1 MSIIFSMNN
10 KADAITDALYNLYPD
25 AACGLD
31 AGADPYRLFVMAVL
45 SAQCTDERVNAVS
58 TELFKRFPTPLSIA
72 VSKEG
77 ELEKYIYTVGLYNS
91 KAKALREAC
100 RRIVDVYGGE
110 IPSSMD
116 DLLSLRGVG
125 RKVANL
131 LRGDIFGLGG
141 IVADTHC
148 IRISVR
154 LGLCSK
160 KDPVT
165 VERELTPVIPVD
177 KQSGFC
183 HRMVLF
189 GREYCTARNPSCEK
203 CPLSHLCDTA
213 QN

>member
-1 MSIIFSMNN
+1 MTLKE
-10 KADAITDALYNLYPD
+10 KALFAVDALEGLYPE
-25 AACGLD
+25 AICSLD
-31 AGADPYRLFVMAVL
+31 HEGDPYKLLVMAVL

-58 TELFKRFPTPLSIA
+58 VELFKRFPTPLSIA
-72 VSKEG
+72 ESKEG

-100 RRIVDVYGGE
+100 RRIVEVYGGE
-110 IPSSMD
+110 IPSGMD

-131 LRGDIFGLGG
+131 LRGDIYGLGG

-154 LGLCSK
+154 LGLCTK
-160 KDPVT
+160 KDPLT
-165 VERELTPVIPVD
+165 VERELTPLIPTE

-183 HRMVLF
+183 HRIVMF
-189 GREYCTARNPSCEK
+189 GREYCKAKNPSCEI
-203 CPLSHLCDTA
+203 CPLKELCDEN
-213 QN
+213 QKY

>member
-1 MSIIFSMNN
+1 MT
-10 KADAITDALYNLYPD
+10 KALDITNALYNLYPE
-25 AACGLD
+25 APCGLHAD
-31 AGADPYRLFVMAVL
+31 GDPYRLFVMAVL

-58 TELFKRFPTPLSIA
+58 VELFKRFPTLLSMA
-72 VSKEG
+72 ESKEG

-91 KAKALREAC
+91 KAKSLREAC

-110 IPSSMD
+110 IPSEME

-160 KDPVT
+160 KDPLT
-165 VERELTPVIPVD
+165 VEKELTPLIPQE

-183 HRMVLF
+183 HRIVWF
-189 GREYCTARNPSCEK
+189 GREYCTARNPSCEI
-203 CPLSHLCDTA
+203 CPLSHLCDTYSRSL
-213 QN
+213 

>member
-10 KADAITDALYNLYPD
+10 KAAAITDALYNLYPD
-25 AACGLD
+25 AVCGLD

-58 TELFKRFPTPLSIA
+58 TELFKHFPTPLSIA
-72 VSKEG
+72 ESKEG

-91 KAKALREAC
+91 KAKSLREAC

-110 IPSSMD
+110 IPSDMD

-165 VERELTPVIPVD
+165 VERELTPVIPTD

>member
-1 MSIIFSMNN
+1 MNN

-72 VSKEG
+72 ESKEG

>member
-1 MSIIFSMNN
+1 MNN
-10 KADAITDALYNLYPD
+10 KAAEITDALYNLYPD
-25 AACGLD
+25 AVCGLD

-72 VSKEG
+72 ESKEG

-91 KAKALREAC
+91 KAKSLREAC

-110 IPSSMD
+110 IPSDMD

-165 VERELTPVIPVD
+165 VERELTPVIPTD

-213 QN
+213 YN

>member
-1 MSIIFSMNN
+1 MNN
-10 KADAITDALYNLYPD
+10 KALKITEELYKLYPD
-25 AACGLD
+25 AVCGLQ
-31 AGADPYRLFVMAVL
+31 AGEDPYKLFVMAVL

-58 TELFKRFPTPLSIA
+58 AELFKRFPTPLSIA
-72 VSKEG
+72 ESEEG

-91 KAKALREAC
+91 KARSLREAC
-100 RRIVDVYGGE
+100 RRITDVYGGE
-110 IPSSMD
+110 IPSDMQ

-154 LGLCSK
+154 LGLCTK

-165 VERELTPVIPVD
+165 VERELTPLIPTE

-183 HRMVLF
+183 HRIVMF
-189 GREYCTARNPSCEK
+189 GREYCTARNPSCDV
-203 CPLSHLCDTA
+203 CPLAKYCDYHSRP
-213 QN
+213 

>member
-10 KADAITDALYNLYPD
+10 KAAEITDALYNLYPD
-25 AACGLD
+25 AVCGLD

-72 VSKEG
+72 ESKEG

-91 KAKALREAC
+91 KAKSLREAC

-110 IPSSMD
+110 IPSDMD

-165 VERELTPVIPVD
+165 VERELTPVIPTD

-213 QN
+213 YN

>member
-1 MSIIFSMNN
+1 MNN
-10 KADAITDALYNLYPD
+10 KALKITEELYRLYPD
-25 AACGLD
+25 AVCGLQ
-31 AGADPYRLFVMAVL
+31 AGEDPYKLFVMAVL
-45 SAQCTDERVNAVS
+45 SAQCTDERVNTVS
-58 TELFKRFPTPLSIA
+58 VELFKRFPTPLSIA
-72 VSKEG
+72 ESKEG

-100 RRIVDVYGGE
+100 KRITEVYGGE
-110 IPSSMD
+110 IPSSME

-154 LGLCSK
+154 LGLCTK

-165 VERELTPVIPVD
+165 VEKELTPLIPTE

-189 GREYCTARNPSCEK
+189 GREYCTARNPSCDI
-203 CPLSHLCDTA
+203 CPLAKYCDSYTG
-213 QN
+213 

>member
-1 MSIIFSMNN
+1 MNN
-10 KADAITDALYNLYPD
+10 KALKITGELYKLYPD
-25 AACGLD
+25 AVCGLQ
-31 AGADPYRLFVMAVL
+31 AGEDPYKLFVMAVL

-58 TELFKRFPTPLSIA
+58 AELFKRFPTPLSIA
-72 VSKEG
+72 ESEEG

-91 KAKALREAC
+91 KARSLREAC
-100 RRIVDVYGGE
+100 RRITDVYGGE
-110 IPSSMD
+110 IPSDMQ

-131 LRGDIFGLGG
+131 LRGDIFGFGG

-154 LGLCSK
+154 LGLCTK

-165 VERELTPVIPVD
+165 VERELTPLIPTE

-183 HRMVLF
+183 HRIVMF
-189 GREYCTARNPSCEK
+189 GREYCTARNPSCDV
-203 CPLSHLCDTA
+203 CPLAKYCDYHSRP
-213 QN
+213 

>member
-72 VSKEG
+72 ESKEG

>member
-1 MSIIFSMNN
+1 MNN
-10 KADAITDALYNLYPD
+10 KAAAITDALYNLYPD
-25 AACGLD
+25 AVCGLD

-72 VSKEG
+72 ESKEG

-91 KAKALREAC
+91 KAKSLREAC
-100 RRIVDVYGGE
+100 RRIVNVYGGE
-110 IPSSMD
+110 IPSDMD

-165 VERELTPVIPVD
+165 VERELTPVIPTD

>member
-1 MSIIFSMNN
+1 MIK
-10 KADAITDALYNLYPD
+10 KAADITERLYTVYPD
-25 AACGLD
+25 APCGLCSK
-31 AGADPYRLFVMAVL
+31 GDPYRLFVMAVL

-58 TELFKRFPTPLSIA
+58 ENLFKRFPTPLSIA
-72 VSKEG
+72 ESKEG
-77 ELEKYIYTVGLYNS
+77 ELEEYIYTVGLYNS
-91 KAKALREAC
+91 KARSLREAC
-100 RRIVDVYGGE
+100 KRIVENFGGS
-110 IPSSMD
+110 IPSEMQ

-131 LRGDIFGLGG
+131 IRGDVYGLGG

-160 KDPVT
+160 RDPLT
-165 VERELTPVIPVD
+165 VERELDPIIPVE

-189 GREYCTARNPSCEK
+189 GREYCTARNPLCEK
-203 CPLSHLCDTA
+203 CPLKDLCEK
-213 QN
+213 NF